1 MEWHGPKGNYIEGS
15 YCEVVLRGIEPGL
28 CRPFRKTG
36 RGVYCCGELKI
47 FKVVGEGKPT
57 SSQFIQER
65 GLKGPESQ
73 RYDPKPGDLGQGK
86 VKSLN

>member
-1 MEWHGPKGNYIEGS
+1 MEWRGPKGNCSEGNRR
-15 YCEVVLRGIEPGL
+15 EAAVRRVEPGL
-28 CRPFRKTG
+28 RPPFRKTG

-47 FKVVGEGKPT
+47 FTIEGVGKPT
-57 SSQFIQER
+57 SSQNLEER

-73 RYDPKPGDLGQGK
+73 RYDPKPGDLGRGK